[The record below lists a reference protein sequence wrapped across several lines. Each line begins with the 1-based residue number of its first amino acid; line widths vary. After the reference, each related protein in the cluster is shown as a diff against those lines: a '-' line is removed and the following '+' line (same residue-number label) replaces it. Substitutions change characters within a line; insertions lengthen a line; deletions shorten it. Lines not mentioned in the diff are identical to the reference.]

1 MLFRIFNTC
10 LALLF
15 FTANVSAL
23 VTQKTHEIKL
33 LIVDGFSNHDWQR
46 TTQSVVHILYT
57 YKGFKIDLS
66 TSPDNSATKD
76 QIESWSPDFS
86 AYDVVLL
93 NCNDRGV
100 TVNWSNTT
108 RKNLE
113 RFVDGGGGLYIFHSA
128 NNGFENW
135 DEYNKMIG
143 LGWRNKN
150 FGKAA
155 IVEDDGTV
163 KKVEAGDGENTSHG
177 ARVNVLVTRIGN
189 HPIQKGLPGSW
200 IYADIEVYTYARG
213 PMKNVTILTYAKD
226 ELYKKNFPVEWVVR
240 YGKGRVYN
248 SSLGHF
254 WKDQENP
261 EGMRCAAFQTEMIRA
276 LQWLAK
282 VKVDAS
288 LPGDFPNNQNV
299 SLRDNLFE

>member
-1 MLFRIFNTC
+1 MSVRIFRNC
-10 LALLF
+10 MVILIF
-15 FTANVSAL
+15 IANLSAL
-23 VTQKTHEIKL
+23 RAQKTHEIKL

-46 TTQSVVHILYT
+46 TTESIIHILNI
-57 YKGFKIDLS
+57 YKGFKIDVS

-86 AYDVVLL
+86 AYDVVML
-93 NCNDRGV
+93 NCNDKG
-100 TVNWSNTT
+100 TPVNWSNLT
-108 RKNLE
+108 RRNLE
-113 RFVDGGGGLYIFHSA
+113 RFVASGGGLYIFHSA

-163 KKVEAGDGENTSHG
+163 RVVNAGDGENTAHSV
-177 ARVNVLVTRIGN
+177 RVNALTTRIGN
-189 HPIQKGLPGSW
+189 HPIQKGLPKSW

-213 PMKNVTILTYAKD
+213 PMENVTILTYAKD

-248 SSLGHF
+248 STLGHF
-254 WKDQENP
+254 WKDQLNP
-261 EGMRCAAFQTEMIRA
+261 EGMRCAAFQTEMVRA

-282 VKVDAS
+282 VKIDTT
-288 LPGDFPNNQNV
+288 LPGDFPNTHDV
-299 SLRDNLFE
+299 SLRDNLR